1 MNRLLIAVTAAGLLL
16 STATARASEG
26 AAAPK
31 PCPATEAWTVFVP
44 DATFRRQDGSAKRL
58 TQTHRDAKEQ
68 GWQFAD
74 MTTYIENGDLQGF
87 FITYT
92 RPHPCNTQAP

>member
-1 MNRLLIAVTAAGLLL
+1 MNRLLIAVTAAGLGL
-16 STATARASEG
+16 ATAQTQAAEG
-26 AAAPK
+26 AAAPQ

-58 TQTHRDAKEQ
+58 TQTHRDAEAQ